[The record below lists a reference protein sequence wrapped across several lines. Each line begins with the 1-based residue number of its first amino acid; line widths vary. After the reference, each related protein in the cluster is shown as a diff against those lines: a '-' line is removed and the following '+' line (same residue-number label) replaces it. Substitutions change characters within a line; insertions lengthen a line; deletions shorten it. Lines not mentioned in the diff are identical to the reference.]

1 MTMNHPATIRKPGE
15 GRRIGIV
22 GDVYRFLATGE
33 ETGGKYATFE
43 AIVPPGSGPPPH
55 IHSREEE
62 SFLVLEGEMTF
73 QLGEDRIVAGEGTFL
88 NMPVGSLHCFKN
100 ESDKTARLLISVA
113 PAGLEKMFFE
123 VGQPLT
129 DDAATAPPPSQADI
143 EKLLEAA
150 PRYGVEIKV
159 PKADLPQ

>member
-1 MTMNHPATIRKPGE
+1 MTLHRPATIRKPNE

-22 GDVYRFLATGE
+22 GDVYRFLATKE
-33 ETGGKYATFE
+33 ETDGKYAMFE
-43 AIVPPGSGPPPH
+43 ASVPPGSGPPPH

-73 QLGEDRIVAGEGTFL
+73 QLGEERFVAGEGTFL

-100 ESDKTARLLISVA
+100 ESDKTARMLISVA
-113 PAGLEKMFFE
+113 PAGLEQMFFE
-123 VGQPLT
+123 VGQPLADNAT
-129 DDAATAPPPSQADI
+129 TAPPPSQADI

-159 PKADLPQ
+159 PQH